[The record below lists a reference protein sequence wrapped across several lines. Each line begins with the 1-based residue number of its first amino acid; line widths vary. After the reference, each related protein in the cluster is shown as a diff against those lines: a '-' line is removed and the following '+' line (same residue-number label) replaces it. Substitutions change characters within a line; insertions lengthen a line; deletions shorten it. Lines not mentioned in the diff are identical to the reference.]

1 MRCSQRDTAIDA
13 TRAPELLDVD
23 PSDESPKAVTDE
35 IDPATA
41 NVPPEVLTQSKRGL
55 LDPGA
60 GAVVERKDL
69 LDSAKPEVRSY
80 RE

>member
-1 MRCSQRDTAIDA
+1 MRRTKRDTPIDA
-13 TRAPELLDVD
+13 TRAPECLDVD
-23 PSDESPKAVTDE
+23 PSNEPPKAV
-35 IDPATA
+35 A
-41 NVPPEVLTQSKRGL
+41 NKVDAAAADVSTEVLTQRKRRL

-69 LDSAKPEVRSY
+69 LDATKTKVRSY